1 MRIVL
6 VFLAAILIA
15 AWAGAAVA
23 QDNHVP
29 RYGEEDKAKSPGQI
43 ESEKA
48 AGDAYR
54 KSLGNIPDKGPTDP
68 WGAVRSDGG
77 AKATVATAKPKKT
90 RTGADVRP

>member
-6 VFLAAILIA
+6 AAVIIA
-15 AWAGAAVA
+15 TWAGAALA

-29 RYGEEDKAKSPGQI
+29 RYGEEDKAKSPGEI

-54 KSLGNIPDKGPTDP
+54 RSLGNIPDKGPTDP
-68 WGAVRSDGG
+68 WGVVRSDG
-77 AKATVATAKPKKT
+77 APKSAVATAKPKKT
-90 RTGADVRP
+90 RTGAAEGKQ

>member
-1 MRIVL
+1 MRIA
-6 VFLAAILIA
+6 LAAILIA
-15 AWAGAAVA
+15 TSTGTAIA

-29 RYGEEDKAKSPGQI
+29 RYGEEDKDKSPAQI

-48 AGDAYR
+48 AGYAYR

-77 AKATVATAKPKKT
+77 TKAMVATTKPKKT
-90 RTGADVRP
+90 KTGGADVKP

>member
-6 VFLAAILIA
+6 ATVMIA
-15 AWAGAAVA
+15 LWAGSALA
-23 QDNHVP
+23 QDSHVP
-29 RYGEEDKAKSPGQI
+29 RYGEEDKTKSPGEI

-68 WGAVRSDGG
+68 WGVVRSDGG
-77 AKATVATAKPKKT
+77 SKAAVATAKPKKT
-90 RTGADVRP
+90 RTGGADVRP

>member
-1 MRIVL
+1 MRIV
-6 VFLAAILIA
+6 LAAILIA
-15 AWAGAAVA
+15 TWAGAAIA

-29 RYGEEDKAKSPGQI
+29 RYGEEDKDKTPGQI

-54 KSLGNIPDKGPTDP
+54 RSLGNIPDKGSTDP
-68 WGAVRSDGG
+68 WGAVRSDGN

-90 RTGADVRP
+90 RTGGADPKP